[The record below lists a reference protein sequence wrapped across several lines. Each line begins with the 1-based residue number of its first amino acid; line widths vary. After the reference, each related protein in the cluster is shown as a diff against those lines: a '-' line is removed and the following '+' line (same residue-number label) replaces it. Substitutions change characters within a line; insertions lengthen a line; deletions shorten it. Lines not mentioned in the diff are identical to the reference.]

1 MTETK
6 EIYVTN
12 EGLEQ
17 MKQELEDLIQVK
29 RPEVIKALKEARA
42 LGDLSENAEYDAARQ
57 EQAQTEARIKEL
69 EAMIEHAVIIENVDT
84 VHKVGSFGNHG
95 GESVCLKFGLNIMHD
110 HLAGIRYI
118 IFQGNTQFSGSCSH
132 EKQTVHPAVCCGIQ
146 REFRWYQRFSHRIH
160 IVGDPGIRTEGFLY
174 CLEYQGFLLIG
185 FLIHETQHEHV
196 FRFGVLY
203 DGRHQSSH
211 LIKV

>member
-1 MTETK
+1 MTDTK

-17 MKQELEDLIQVK
+17 MKKELEDLIQVK

-84 VHKVGSFGNHG
+84 NEVSIGTKVTIEYVDEADTEEYS
-95 GESVCLKFGLNIMHD
+95 
-110 HLAGIRYI
+110 
-118 IFQGNTQFSGSCSH
+118 
-132 EKQTVHPAVCCGIQ
+132 
-146 REFRWYQRFSHRIH
+146 
-160 IVGDPGIRTEGFLY
+160 IVGVKEADPFNNKISNESPIARAILGKK
-174 CLEYQGFLLIG
+174 IG
-185 FLIHETQHEHV
+185 DIVSVDSPNGT
-196 FRFGVLY
+196 Y
-203 DGRHQSSH
+203 DV
-211 LIKV
+211 KVVEITA